1 MKRYIKTGHRN
12 VALLLAAACVSV
24 TLAGCG
30 DTAATEEEETL
41 SEVIPVEAQMPVA
54 GTLTLKNEFVGTVSP
69 EESVYV
75 VPMVTAEVLSTG
87 ISVGDTVTAGQELC
101 KLDTE
106 AAELQLASAQAQYN
120 SAAAGVQAAE
130 VGYEIAQAQYDS
142 AVEQLDVQ
150 NEQTQRQKD
159 LTMYQMQMQI
169 DGINDGISDINEQ
182 LADLAENRE
191 DAKEQRDDLNKARGR
206 ANEYVKQA
214 QTAYNAAAS
223 AFGYDKAQQEYQE
236 LIATVTMLDNIP
248 PEQITPDQATAL
260 EEAKKN
266 LSLKA
271 EELET
276 IKAQL
281 KPHADA
287 LQAAQAAASQTSA
300 AYEQAKAG
308 IESID
313 DGREQLEETL
323 SDTYRSKEQTETV
336 KNLTE
341 AQLNI
346 DTQKVQDISK
356 RTAALGVDSA
366 AAQVNSAKVGAAGAK
381 VGIDSA
387 EYQLDMYTLT
397 APIDGVIEAVN
408 VKEHDFASPQNPAF
422 VISNKNTMTV
432 TFGVSEGIRGTLR
445 IGQKIQVDRNGK
457 LYDAVIT
464 EIGSMVD
471 QTTGLFVIKSCVN
484 TPDAS
489 LLTGSS
495 VKVTAETYSQADA
508 LLIPYDAVYYDDSQ
522 PYVYVAENGTAKRK
536 DVETGIFDMDTI
548 TVLSGLSTEDTLI
561 TSWSANLREGAEVSV
576 QMNTGSETGGTDT
589 AADDMAGSTDTAVDD
604 MAGSTDTVTDDATGS
619 TDTMAGMAAGGT
631 ETSAES
637 ETDGAMTANGE

>member
-142 AVEQLDVQ
+142 AVAQLDVQ

-169 DGINDGISDINEQ
+169 DGISDGIEDINEQ
-182 LADLAENRE
+182 IYQLEEDRE
-191 DAKEQRDDLNKARGR
+191 DAKDQRDDLKKARDR
-206 ANEYVKQA
+206 ANSGLKQA
-214 QTAYNAAAS
+214 SQAYAAA
-223 AFGYDKAQQEYQE
+223 
-236 LIATVTMLDNIP
+236 
-248 PEQITPDQATAL
+248 QAAVTAL
-260 EEAKKN
+260 EPGDYQAQQDIIAGSPFNGNVNAYEYALKQAKEQ
-266 LSLKA
+266 LAAAKA
-271 EELET
+271 AYEG
-276 IKAQL
+276 
-281 KPHADA
+281 
-287 LQAAQAAASQTSA
+287 AQAAASQTSA

-408 VKEHDFASPQNPAF
+408 VKEHEFASPQNPAF

-631 ETSAES
+631 ETSTES

>member
-1 MKRYIKTGHRN
+1 MKRRYIKSGRSA
-12 VALLLAAACVSV
+12 VSVLLAAVCVSAM
-24 TLAGCG
+24 LAGCG
-30 DTAATEEEETL
+30 DAAATEEEETL
-41 SEVIPVEAQMPVA
+41 SEVLPVEAQMPEA

-75 VPMVTAEVLSTG
+75 MPMVTAEVLNTD
-87 ISVGDTVTAGQELC
+87 ISVGDSVTAGQELC

-142 AVEQLDVQ
+142 TVAQLDVQ

-169 DGINDGISDINEQ
+169 DGISDGIDDINEQ
-182 LADLAENRE
+182 IYKLDEDRE
-191 DAKEQRDDLNKARGR
+191 DAKEQKDDLKKA
-206 ANEYVKQA
+206 
-214 QTAYNAAAS
+214 S
-223 AFGYDKAQQEYQE
+223 DKA
-236 LIATVTMLDNIP
+236 N
-248 PEQITPDQATAL
+248 
-260 EEAKKN
+260 K
-266 LSLKA
+266 SLK
-271 EELET
+271 
-276 IKAQL
+276 
-281 KPHADA
+281 
-287 LQAAQAAASQTSA
+287 QAAQAYAAAQAAVTALEPQDYTELQNVKGQFPSEEAYEYALKQAKEQLAAAKTAYEGAQAAVSQLDA
-300 AYEQAKAG
+300 AYEQVKAG

-313 DGREQLEETL
+313 DGKEKLEDSL
-323 SDTYRSKEQTETV
+323 SDTYKTKEQTETV

-341 AQLNI
+341 AQLNV
-346 DTQKVQDISK
+346 DTQRVQDIGK

-397 APIDGVIEAVN
+397 APIDGIVEAVN
-408 VKEHDFASPQNPAF
+408 VKEHDFASPQTPAF

-432 TFGVSEGIRGTLR
+432 TFGVSEGIRSTLR
-445 IGQKIQVDRNGK
+445 VGQKLKVDRNGK
-457 LYDAVIT
+457 LYDAAIT

-471 QTTGLFVIKSCVN
+471 QNTGLFMIKSCVS
-484 TPDAS
+484 TPDDS

-495 VKVTAETYSQADA
+495 VKVTADTYSQADA

-522 PYVYVAENGTAKRK
+522 PYVYVAENGLARRK

-548 TVLSGLSTEDTLI
+548 TVLSGLSTEDVLI

-576 QMNTGSETGGTDT
+576 QMKTAD
-589 AADDMAGSTDTAVDD
+589 AADGEQETAG
-604 MAGSTDTVTDDATGS
+604 
-619 TDTMAGMAAGGT
+619 
-631 ETSAES
+631 E
-637 ETDGAMTANGE
+637 ETDGAMTAGGE

>member
-1 MKRYIKTGHRN
+1 MKRRYIKSGRSA
-12 VALLLAAACVSV
+12 VSVLLAAVCVSAM
-24 TLAGCG
+24 LAGCG
-30 DTAATEEEETL
+30 DAAATEEEETL
-41 SEVIPVEAQMPVA
+41 SEVLPVEAQMPEA

-75 VPMVTAEVLSTG
+75 IPMVTAEVLNTD
-87 ISVGDTVTAGQELC
+87 ISVGDSVTAGRELC

-142 AVEQLDVQ
+142 TVAQLDVQ

-169 DGINDGISDINEQ
+169 DGISDGIDDINEQ
-182 LADLAENRE
+182 IYKLDEDRE
-191 DAKEQRDDLNKARGR
+191 DAKEQKDDLKKA
-206 ANEYVKQA
+206 
-214 QTAYNAAAS
+214 S
-223 AFGYDKAQQEYQE
+223 DKA
-236 LIATVTMLDNIP
+236 N
-248 PEQITPDQATAL
+248 
-260 EEAKKN
+260 K
-266 LSLKA
+266 SLK
-271 EELET
+271 
-276 IKAQL
+276 
-281 KPHADA
+281 
-287 LQAAQAAASQTSA
+287 QAAQAYAAAQAAVTALEPQDYTELQNVKGQFPSEEAYEYALKQAKEQLAAAKTAYEGAQAAVSQLDA
-300 AYEQAKAG
+300 AYEQVKAG

-313 DGREQLEETL
+313 DGKEKLEDSL
-323 SDTYRSKEQTETV
+323 SDTYKTKEQTETV

-341 AQLNI
+341 AQLNV
-346 DTQKVQDISK
+346 DTQRVQDIGK

-397 APIDGVIEAVN
+397 APIDGIVEAVN
-408 VKEHDFASPQNPAF
+408 VKEHDFASPQTPAF

-432 TFGVSEGIRGTLR
+432 TFGVSEGIRSTLR
-445 IGQKIQVDRNGK
+445 VGQKLKVDSNGK
-457 LYDAVIT
+457 LYDAAIT

-471 QTTGLFVIKSCVN
+471 QNTGLFMIKSCVS
-484 TPDAS
+484 TPDDS

-495 VKVTAETYSQADA
+495 VKVTADTYSQADA

-522 PYVYVAENGTAKRK
+522 PYVYVAENGLARRK

-548 TVLSGLSTEDTLI
+548 TVLSGLSTEDVLI

-576 QMNTGSETGGTDT
+576 QMKTAD
-589 AADDMAGSTDTAVDD
+589 AADGEQETAG
-604 MAGSTDTVTDDATGS
+604 
-619 TDTMAGMAAGGT
+619 
-631 ETSAES
+631 E
-637 ETDGAMTANGE
+637 ETDGAMTAGGE

>member
-1 MKRYIKTGHRN
+1 MKKWYIKSGHRN
-12 VALLLAAACVSV
+12 VALLLTVACVSMA
-24 TLAGCG
+24 LAGCG
-30 DTAATEEEETL
+30 DTAVEEEETL
-41 SEVIPVEAQMPVA
+41 SEVIPVEAQMPVS
-54 GTLTLKNEFVGTVSP
+54 GTLTLKNEFMGTVSP

-75 VPMVTAEVLSTG
+75 IPMVSAEVLDTD

-142 AVEQLDVQ
+142 TVAQMDMQ

-169 DGINDGISDINEQ
+169 DGINDGIDDINEQ
-182 LADLAENRE
+182 IYKLDEDRE
-191 DAKEQRDDLNKARGR
+191 DAKEQRDDLKKAR
-206 ANEYVKQA
+206 
-214 QTAYNAAAS
+214 
-223 AFGYDKAQQEYQE
+223 DKAKSGLQQASQVYVAAQD
-236 LIATVTMLDNIP
+236 AV
-248 PEQITPDQATAL
+248 TAL
-260 EEAKKN
+260 EPGDYT
-266 LSLKA
+266 
-271 EELET
+271 ELQAV
-276 IKAQL
+276 KAQFPNEEAYEYAL
-281 KPHADA
+281 K
-287 LQAAQAAASQTSA
+287 QAKEQLGAAKAAYEGAQSAASQTSA

-313 DGREQLEETL
+313 DGKEKLEDSL
-323 SDTYRSKEQTETV
+323 SDTYKTKEQTETV

-341 AQLNI
+341 AQLNVN
-346 DTQKVQDISK
+346 TQQVQDIGK

-408 VKEHDFASPQNPAF
+408 VKAHDLASPQTPAF

-445 IGQKIQVDRNGK
+445 VGQKIQVDRNGK
-457 LYDAVIT
+457 LYDAAIT

-471 QTTGLFVIKSCVN
+471 QTTGLFMIKSCVS
-484 TPDAS
+484 TPDDS

-495 VKVTAETYSQADA
+495 VKVTAETYSQAGA

-561 TSWSANLREGAEVSV
+561 TSWSANLREGAEISV
-576 QMNTGSETGGTDT
+576 QMKKADEEGDT
-589 AADDMAGSTDTAVDD
+589 QATAVDGKEG
-604 MAGSTDTVTDDATGS
+604 MQATAGDGEEGMQATAVDGGEGMQTTAGDGEESMQATAGNEEEDAQ
-619 TDTMAGMAAGGT
+619 
-631 ETSAES
+631 
-637 ETDGAMTANGE
+637 TADEE

>member
-1 MKRYIKTGHRN
+1 MKKEYIKSGRRA
-12 VALLLAAACVSV
+12 VSVLLAAACAA
-24 TLAGCG
+24 TLLAGCG
-30 DTAATEEEETL
+30 DTTVEEEETL
-41 SEVIPVEAQMPVA
+41 SEAIPVEAQMPVA

-75 VPMVTAEVLSTG
+75 IPMVSAEVLNTD
-87 ISVGDTVTAGQELC
+87 ISVGDTVIAGQELC

-106 AAELQLASAQAQYN
+106 AAQLQLASAQAQYN

-142 AVEQLDVQ
+142 AVAQIDVQ

-169 DGINDGISDINEQ
+169 DGISDGIEDINEQ
-182 LADLAENRE
+182 IYKLDEDRE
-191 DAKEQRDDLNKARGR
+191 DAKEQKNDLEKASDRVNN
-206 ANEYVKQA
+206 ALKQA
-214 QTAYNAAAS
+214 AQAYAAA
-223 AFGYDKAQQEYQE
+223 
-236 LIATVTMLDNIP
+236 
-248 PEQITPDQATAL
+248 QAAVTAL
-260 EEAKKN
+260 EPQDYAELQQVKEKFPNEDAYQYALKQAK
-266 LSLKA
+266 
-271 EELET
+271 E
-276 IKAQL
+276 QL
-281 KPHADA
+281 AAAKTAYEG
-287 LQAAQAAASQTSA
+287 AQAAASQLDA

-313 DGREQLEETL
+313 DGKEKLEDSL
-323 SDTYRSKEQTETV
+323 SDTYKTKEQTETV

-346 DTQKVQDISK
+346 DTQKVQDVSK

-366 AAQVNSAKVGAAGAK
+366 AAQVNSAKVGAAGAQ

-445 IGQKIQVDRNGK
+445 VGQKLTVDRNGK
-457 LYDAVIT
+457 LYDAAIT

-471 QTTGLFVIKSCVN
+471 QTTGLFMIKSCVS
-484 TPDAS
+484 TPDDS

-495 VKVTAETYSQADA
+495 VKVTADTYSQADA

-548 TVLSGLSTEDTLI
+548 TVLSGLSEEDTLI

-576 QMNTGSETGGTDT
+576 QMKNEGDT
-589 AADDMAGSTDTAVDD
+589 ADS
-604 MAGSTDTVTDDATGS
+604 
-619 TDTMAGMAAGGT
+619 
-631 ETSAES
+631 
-637 ETDGAMTANGE
+637 AMTVGGE

>member
-1 MKRYIKTGHRN
+1 MKKQYIKSGRRA
-12 VALLLAAACVSV
+12 VSVLLAAACVSAV
-24 TLAGCG
+24 LAGCG
-30 DTAATEEEETL
+30 DTAATEEEDTL
-41 SEVIPVEAQMPVA
+41 NEVIPVEAQMPEA

-75 VPMVTAEVLSTG
+75 IPLVSAEVLSTN
-87 ISVGDTVTAGQELC
+87 ISVGDSVTAGQELC

-142 AVEQLDVQ
+142 TVAQMDVQ
-150 NEQTQRQKD
+150 NEQTRRQKD

-169 DGINDGISDINEQ
+169 DGINDGIDNINEQ
-182 LADLAENRE
+182 LTDLAENKE
-191 DAKEQRDDLNKARGR
+191 DAEDQRDDLNKARKQ
-206 ANEYVKQA
+206 ANSYVKQA
-214 QTAYNAAAS
+214 QTAYQAAAS
-223 AFGYDKAQQEYQE
+223 AYGYPQAQAAYQAAV
-236 LIATVTMLDNIP
+236 ATVTMM
-248 PEQITPDQATAL
+248 ESPDYDKTQHGT
-260 EEAKKN
+260 EEAYN
-266 LSLKA
+266 
-271 EELET
+271 T
-276 IKAQL
+276 
-281 KPHADA
+281 A
-287 LQAAQAAASQTSA
+287 LQAAKDELKAADSALQDAEKNMKPHTDTLQAAQSAASQMDS

-308 IESID
+308 IESIE
-313 DGREQLEETL
+313 DGEEQLRDTL
-323 SDTYRSKEQTETV
+323 SDTYKSKEQTETV

-341 AQLNI
+341 AQLNVS
-346 DTQKVQDISK
+346 TQRVQDIGK

-408 VKEHDFASPQNPAF
+408 VKEHDFASPQSPAF

-445 IGQKIQVDRNGK
+445 VGQKIQVDRNGK

-471 QTTGLFVIKSCVN
+471 QTTGLFMIKSCVN
-484 TPDAS
+484 TPDDS

-495 VKVTAETYSQADA
+495 VKVTAETYSQTNA
-508 LLIPYDAVYYDDSQ
+508 LLIPYDAVYYDNSQ
-522 PYVYVAENGTAKRK
+522 PYVYVAENGMAKRK

-576 QMNTGSETGGTDT
+576 QIK
-589 AADDMAGSTDTAVDD
+589 
-604 MAGSTDTVTDDATGS
+604 
-619 TDTMAGMAAGGT
+619 T
-631 ETSAES
+631 ESVQDSGQSRRAKRS
-637 ETDGAMTANGE
+637 

>member
-1 MKRYIKTGHRN
+1 MKRKYIKSGRRA
-12 VALLLAAACVSV
+12 VSVLLATVCVS
-24 TLAGCG
+24 TMLAGCG
-30 DTAATEEEETL
+30 NTAATEEEDTL
-41 SEVIPVEAQMPVA
+41 DEVIPVEAQMPVA

-75 VPMVTAEVLSTG
+75 IPMVTAEVLSTN
-87 ISVGDTVTAGQELC
+87 ISVGDSVTAGQELC

-142 AVEQLDVQ
+142 TVAQMDMQ

-169 DGINDGISDINEQ
+169 DGISDGIDDINEQ
-182 LADLAENRE
+182 IYDLDEDKKDAE
-191 DAKEQRDDLNKARGR
+191 EQKDDLKAASSKANK
-206 ANEYVKQA
+206 YVKQA
-214 QTAYNAAAS
+214 QEAYNAAAALEGLGPAQARYQS
-223 AFGYDKAQQEYQE
+223 AVSA
-236 LIATVTMLDNIP
+236 V
-248 PEQITPDQATAL
+248 TAL
-260 EEAKKN
+260 ETPGVTPDPTTLSEAKKE
-266 LSLKA
+266 LDSARQALDAIKVKLTPYETDLKA
-271 EELET
+271 
-276 IKAQL
+276 AQT
-281 KPHADA
+281 
-287 LQAAQAAASQTSA
+287 AASQTSA
-300 AYEQAKAG
+300 AYDQVEAG

-313 DGREQLEETL
+313 EGREKLEDTL
-323 SDTYRSKEQTETV
+323 SDTYKSKEQTETV

-341 AQLNI
+341 AQLNVS
-346 DTQKVQDISK
+346 TQRVQDIGK

-408 VKEHDFASPQNPAF
+408 VKEHDFASPQSPAF

-445 IGQKIQVDRNGK
+445 VGQKIQVDRNGK

-471 QTTGLFVIKSCVN
+471 QTMGLFMIKSCVN
-484 TPDAS
+484 TPDDS

-495 VKVTAETYSQADA
+495 VKVTAETYSQTDA
-508 LLIPYDAVYYDDSQ
+508 LLIPYDAVYYDNSQ
-522 PYVYVAENGTAKRK
+522 PYVYVAENGMAKRR

-576 QMNTGSETGGTDT
+576 QMKTESEKDGEQTT
-589 AADDMAGSTDTAVDD
+589 AG
-604 MAGSTDTVTDDATGS
+604 
-619 TDTMAGMAAGGT
+619 
-631 ETSAES
+631 E
-637 ETDGAMTANGE
+637 ETDGAQTADGE

>member
-30 DTAATEEEETL
+30 DTATTEEEETL

-142 AVEQLDVQ
+142 AVAQLDVQ

-214 QTAYNAAAS
+214 QTAYNAASS

-576 QMNTGSETGGTDT
+576 QMNTGSETGSTDT
-589 AADDMAGSTDTAVDD
+589 AVDDMAGSTDTAVDD

-631 ETSAES
+631 ETSTES

>member
-1 MKRYIKTGHRN
+1 MKKQYIKPGRRS
-12 VALLLAAACVSV
+12 VSVLLAAVCV
-24 TLAGCG
+24 TTMLAGCG

-54 GTLTLKNEFVGTVSP
+54 GTLTLTNEFVGTVSP

-75 VPMVTAEVLSTG
+75 IPMVTAEVLSTG
-87 ISVGDTVTAGQELC
+87 ISVGDSVTAGQELC

-106 AAELQLASAQAQYN
+106 AAEIQLASAQAQYN

-142 AVEQLDVQ
+142 AVAQLDVQ

-169 DGINDGISDINEQ
+169 DGISDGIDDINEQ
-182 LADLAENRE
+182 IYQLEEDRE
-191 DAKEQRDDLNKARGR
+191 DVKDQRDDLDKARKQ
-206 ANEYVKQA
+206 ANNYVKQA
-214 QTAYNAAAS
+214 QEAY
-223 AFGYDKAQQEYQE
+223 
-236 LIATVTMLDNIP
+236 
-248 PEQITPDQATAL
+248 
-260 EEAKKN
+260 
-266 LSLKA
+266 
-271 EELET
+271 
-276 IKAQL
+276 
-281 KPHADA
+281 
-287 LQAAQAAASQTSA
+287 QAAQAAVTALEPQDYAKLQEVKAQFPDEAAYEYALKQAKEQLAAAKAAYEGAQEAASQTNA

-313 DGREQLEETL
+313 DGKEKLEDSL
-323 SDTYRSKEQTETV
+323 SDTYKTKEQTETV

-346 DTQKVQDISK
+346 DTRQVQDISK
-356 RTAALGVDSA
+356 KTAALGVDSA
-366 AAQVNSAKVGAAGAK
+366 AAQVNSARVGAAGAE
-381 VGIDSA
+381 VAIDSA

-408 VKEHDFASPQNPAF
+408 VKEHDFASPQSPAF

-432 TFGVSEGIRGTLR
+432 TFGVSEGIRSTLR
-445 IGQKIQVDRNGK
+445 VGQKIQVDRNGK
-457 LYDAVIT
+457 LYDATIT

-471 QTTGLFVIKSCVN
+471 QNTGLFMIKSCVS
-484 TPDAS
+484 TPDDS

-495 VKVTAETYSQADA
+495 VKVTAETYSQTDA

-522 PYVYVAENGTAKRK
+522 PYVYVAENGMARRR

-548 TVLSGLSTEDTLI
+548 TVLSGLSTEETLI

-576 QMNTGSETGGTDT
+576 QMKTDGEQIT
-589 AADDMAGSTDTAVDD
+589 AGEEADGAQT
-604 MAGSTDTVTDDATGS
+604 
-619 TDTMAGMAAGGT
+619 AGG
-631 ETSAES
+631 E
-637 ETDGAMTANGE
+637 

>member
-1 MKRYIKTGHRN
+1 MKRRYIKSGRRA
-12 VALLLAAACVSV
+12 VAVLLITACVSIMS
-24 TLAGCG
+24 AGCG
-30 DTAATEEEETL
+30 DTAAIEEEETL
-41 SEVIPVEAQMPVA
+41 SEVIPVEAQMPVE

-75 VPMVTAEVLSTG
+75 IPMVTAEVLSTG
-87 ISVGDTVTAGQELC
+87 ISVGDTVTSGQELC

-142 AVEQLDVQ
+142 AVAQLDVQ

-169 DGINDGISDINEQ
+169 DGINDGIDDINEQ
-182 LADLAENRE
+182 IYKLDEDRE
-191 DAKEQRDDLNKARGR
+191 DAKEQRDDLNKARKQ
-206 ANEYVKQA
+206 ANSYVKQA
-214 QTAYNAAAS
+214 QSAYQAAAS
-223 AFGYDKAQQEYQE
+223 AYGYPQAQASYQAAV
-236 LIATVTMLDNIP
+236 ATVTMM
-248 PEQITPDQATAL
+248 ESPDYDKTQHGD
-260 EEAKKN
+260 EEAYKAALQAAKDE
-266 LSLKA
+266 LKA
-271 EELET
+271 ADLALQEAE
-276 IKAQL
+276 KNM
-281 KPHADA
+281 KPHADT
-287 LQAAQAAASQTSA
+287 LQAAQTAASQMDS

-313 DGREQLEETL
+313 DGKEKLEDSL
-323 SDTYRSKEQTETV
+323 SDTYRTKEQTETV

-346 DTQKVQDISK
+346 DTQAVQDISK

-366 AAQVNSAKVGAAGAK
+366 AAQVNSAKVGAAGAE
-381 VGIDSA
+381 VAIDSA

-408 VKEHDFASPQNPAF
+408 VKEHDLASPQTPAF
-422 VISNKNTMTV
+422 VISNKKTMTV

-445 IGQKIQVDRNGK
+445 VGQKLTVDRNGK
-457 LYDAVIT
+457 LYDAAIT

-471 QTTGLFVIKSCVN
+471 QTTGLFMIKSCVS
-484 TPDAS
+484 TPDDS

-495 VKVTAETYSQADA
+495 VKVTAETYSQANA

-522 PYVYVAENGTAKRK
+522 PYVYVAESGMAKRK

-576 QMNTGSETGGTDT
+576 QMKT
-589 AADDMAGSTDTAVDD
+589 ANDADDGQTTAVGEADG
-604 MAGSTDTVTDDATGS
+604 AQT
-619 TDTMAGMAAGGT
+619 AGG
-631 ETSAES
+631 E
-637 ETDGAMTANGE
+637 

>member
-12 VALLLAAACVSV
+12 VALLLVAACVSV

-142 AVEQLDVQ
+142 AVAQLDVQ

-169 DGINDGISDINEQ
+169 DGINDGIEDINEQ
-182 LADLAENRE
+182 IYQLEEDRE
-191 DAKEQRDDLNKARGR
+191 DAKDQRDDLKKARDR
-206 ANEYVKQA
+206 ANSGLKQA
-214 QTAYNAAAS
+214 SQAYAAA
-223 AFGYDKAQQEYQE
+223 
-236 LIATVTMLDNIP
+236 
-248 PEQITPDQATAL
+248 QAAVTAL
-260 EEAKKN
+260 EPGDYQAQQDIIAGPPFNGNVNAYEYALKQAKEQ
-266 LSLKA
+266 LAAAKA
-271 EELET
+271 AYEG
-276 IKAQL
+276 
-281 KPHADA
+281 A
-287 LQAAQAAASQTSA
+287 LAAASQTSA

-604 MAGSTDTVTDDATGS
+604 MADSTDTVTDDATGS

-631 ETSAES
+631 ETSTES

>member
-1 MKRYIKTGHRN
+1 MKKEYIKSGRRA
-12 VALLLAAACVSV
+12 VSVLLAAACAA
-24 TLAGCG
+24 TLLAGCG
-30 DTAATEEEETL
+30 DTTVEEEETL
-41 SEVIPVEAQMPVA
+41 SEAIPVEAQMPVA

-75 VPMVTAEVLSTG
+75 IPMVSAEVLNTD
-87 ISVGDTVTAGQELC
+87 ISVGDTVIAGQELC

-106 AAELQLASAQAQYN
+106 AAQLQLASAQAQYN

-142 AVEQLDVQ
+142 AVAQLDVQ

-169 DGINDGISDINEQ
+169 DGISDGIEDINEQ
-182 LADLAENRE
+182 IYKLDEDRE
-191 DAKEQRDDLNKARGR
+191 DAKEQKNDLEKASDR
-206 ANEYVKQA
+206 ANNALKQA
-214 QTAYNAAAS
+214 AQAYAAA
-223 AFGYDKAQQEYQE
+223 
-236 LIATVTMLDNIP
+236 
-248 PEQITPDQATAL
+248 QAAVTAL
-260 EEAKKN
+260 EPQDY
-266 LSLKA
+266 
-271 EELET
+271 
-276 IKAQL
+276 AQL
-281 KPHADA
+281 QAVINQQFQGSQEAYEYA
-287 LQAAQAAASQTSA
+287 LKQAKEQLAAAKTAYEGAQAAASQLDA

-313 DGREQLEETL
+313 DGKEKLEDSL
-323 SDTYRSKEQTETV
+323 SDTYKTKEQTETV

-346 DTQKVQDISK
+346 DTQKVQDVSK

-366 AAQVNSAKVGAAGAK
+366 AAQVNSAKVGAAGAQ

-387 EYQLDMYTLT
+387 EYQL
-397 APIDGVIEAVN
+397 DGVIEAVN

-445 IGQKIQVDRNGK
+445 VGQKLTVDRNGK
-457 LYDAVIT
+457 LYDAAIT

-471 QTTGLFVIKSCVN
+471 QTTGLFMIKSCVS
-484 TPDAS
+484 TPDDS

-495 VKVTAETYSQADA
+495 VKVTADTYSQADA

-548 TVLSGLSTEDTLI
+548 TVLSGLSEEDTLI

-576 QMNTGSETGGTDT
+576 QMKNEGDT
-589 AADDMAGSTDTAVDD
+589 ADS
-604 MAGSTDTVTDDATGS
+604 
-619 TDTMAGMAAGGT
+619 
-631 ETSAES
+631 
-637 ETDGAMTANGE
+637 AMTAGGE

>member
-1 MKRYIKTGHRN
+1 MKKEYIKSGRRA
-12 VALLLAAACVSV
+12 VSVLLAAACAA
-24 TLAGCG
+24 TLLAGCG
-30 DTAATEEEETL
+30 DTTVEEEETL
-41 SEVIPVEAQMPVA
+41 SEAIPVEAQMPVA

-75 VPMVTAEVLSTG
+75 IPMVSAEVLNTD
-87 ISVGDTVTAGQELC
+87 ISVGDTVIAGQELC

-106 AAELQLASAQAQYN
+106 AAQLQLASAQAQYN

-142 AVEQLDVQ
+142 AVAQIDVQ

-169 DGINDGISDINEQ
+169 DGISDGIEDINEQ
-182 LADLAENRE
+182 IYKLDEDRE
-191 DAKEQRDDLNKARGR
+191 DAKEQKNDLEKASDR
-206 ANEYVKQA
+206 ANNALKQA
-214 QTAYNAAAS
+214 AQAYAAA
-223 AFGYDKAQQEYQE
+223 
-236 LIATVTMLDNIP
+236 
-248 PEQITPDQATAL
+248 QAAVTAL
-260 EEAKKN
+260 EPQDYAELQQVKEKFPNEDAYQYALKQAK
-266 LSLKA
+266 
-271 EELET
+271 E
-276 IKAQL
+276 QL
-281 KPHADA
+281 AAAKTAYEG
-287 LQAAQAAASQTSA
+287 AQAAASQLDA

-313 DGREQLEETL
+313 DGKEKLEDSL
-323 SDTYRSKEQTETV
+323 SDTYKTKEQTETV

-346 DTQKVQDISK
+346 DTQKVQDVSK

-366 AAQVNSAKVGAAGAK
+366 AAQVNSAKVGAAGAQ

-445 IGQKIQVDRNGK
+445 VGQKLTVDRNGK
-457 LYDAVIT
+457 LYDAAIT

-471 QTTGLFVIKSCVN
+471 QTTGLFMIKSCVS
-484 TPDAS
+484 TPDDS

-495 VKVTAETYSQADA
+495 VKVTADTYSQADA

-548 TVLSGLSTEDTLI
+548 TVLSGLSEEDTLI

-576 QMNTGSETGGTDT
+576 QMKNEGDT
-589 AADDMAGSTDTAVDD
+589 ADS
-604 MAGSTDTVTDDATGS
+604 
-619 TDTMAGMAAGGT
+619 
-631 ETSAES
+631 
-637 ETDGAMTANGE
+637 AMTAGGE

>member
-1 MKRYIKTGHRN
+1 MKKEYIKSGRRA
-12 VALLLAAACVSV
+12 VSVLLAAACAA
-24 TLAGCG
+24 TLLAGCG
-30 DTAATEEEETL
+30 DTTVEEEETL
-41 SEVIPVEAQMPVA
+41 SEAIPVEAQMPVA

-75 VPMVTAEVLSTG
+75 IPMVSAEVLNTD
-87 ISVGDTVTAGQELC
+87 ISVGDTVIAGQELC

-106 AAELQLASAQAQYN
+106 AAQLQLASAQAQYN

-142 AVEQLDVQ
+142 AVAQLDVQ

-169 DGINDGISDINEQ
+169 DGISDGIEDINEQ
-182 LADLAENRE
+182 IYKLDEDRE
-191 DAKEQRDDLNKARGR
+191 DAKEQKNDLEKASDR
-206 ANEYVKQA
+206 ANNALKQA
-214 QTAYNAAAS
+214 AQAYAAAQ
-223 AFGYDKAQQEYQE
+223 AA
-236 LIATVTMLDNIP
+236 
-248 PEQITPDQATAL
+248 ATAL
-260 EEAKKN
+260 EPQDY
-266 LSLKA
+266 
-271 EELET
+271 
-276 IKAQL
+276 AQL
-281 KPHADA
+281 QAVINQQFQGSQEAYEYA
-287 LQAAQAAASQTSA
+287 LKQAKEQLAAAKTAYEGAQAAASQLDA

-313 DGREQLEETL
+313 DGKEKLEDSL
-323 SDTYRSKEQTETV
+323 SDTYKTKEQTETV

-346 DTQKVQDISK
+346 DTQKVQDVSK

-366 AAQVNSAKVGAAGAK
+366 AAQVNSAKVGAAGAQ

-445 IGQKIQVDRNGK
+445 VGQKLTVDRNGK
-457 LYDAVIT
+457 LYDAAIT

-471 QTTGLFVIKSCVN
+471 QTTGLFMIKSCVS
-484 TPDAS
+484 TPDDS

-495 VKVTAETYSQADA
+495 VKVTADTYSQADA

-548 TVLSGLSTEDTLI
+548 TVLSGLSEEDTLI

-576 QMNTGSETGGTDT
+576 QMKNEGDT
-589 AADDMAGSTDTAVDD
+589 ADS
-604 MAGSTDTVTDDATGS
+604 
-619 TDTMAGMAAGGT
+619 
-631 ETSAES
+631 
-637 ETDGAMTANGE
+637 AMTAGGE

>member
-1 MKRYIKTGHRN
+1 MNRQYIKSGSRA
-12 VALLLAAACVSV
+12 VSVLLAAACVS
-24 TLAGCG
+24 TLLVGCG
-30 DTAATEEEETL
+30 DTAAEEEETL

-75 VPMVTAEVLSTG
+75 IPMVSAEVLSTD
-87 ISVGDTVTAGQELC
+87 INVGDSVTAGQELC

-142 AVEQLDVQ
+142 TVAQMDVQ

-169 DGINDGISDINEQ
+169 DGISDGIDDINEQ
-182 LADLAENRE
+182 IAQLDEDRE
-191 DAKEQRDDLNKARGR
+191 DAKDARDDLKTARDR
-206 ANEYVKQA
+206 AN
-214 QTAYNAAAS
+214 S
-223 AFGYDKAQQEYQE
+223 
-236 LIATVTMLDNIP
+236 
-248 PEQITPDQATAL
+248 
-260 EEAKKN
+260 
-266 LSLKA
+266 SLK
-271 EELET
+271 
-276 IKAQL
+276 
-281 KPHADA
+281 
-287 LQAAQAAASQTSA
+287 QAAQAYAAAQAAVTALEPQSYEELQAVKAQFSDEAAYEYALKQAKDQLATAKAAYETAQSAASQTSA

-313 DGREQLEETL
+313 DGKEKLEESL

-341 AQLNI
+341 AQLNVN
-346 DTQKVQDISK
+346 TQKVQDIGK

-408 VKEHDFASPQNPAF
+408 VKEHDFASPQTPAF

-445 IGQKIQVDRNGK
+445 VGQKIQVDRNGK

-471 QTTGLFVIKSCVN
+471 QTTGLFMIKSCVS
-484 TPDAS
+484 TPDDS

-522 PYVYVAENGTAKRK
+522 PYVYVAQDGVAKRR
-536 DVETGIFDMDTI
+536 DVETGIFDMELI
-548 TVLSGLSTEDTLI
+548 TVLTGLSTEDTLI

-576 QMNTGSETGGTDT
+576 RMTAEGDKDSTETGAGDE
-589 AADDMAGSTDTAVDD
+589 ADD
-604 MAGSTDTVTDDATGS
+604 TVPAAEGEADSAQ
-619 TDTMAGMAAGGT
+619 AAG
-631 ETSAES
+631 EE
-637 ETDGAMTANGE
+637 